1 MIYNLFPAFM
11 ANLVLSK
18 LRSPCPEEHFE
29 QLFESS
35 AVNAA
40 RIGKSPEKKV
50 YILRECFSSRI
61 IIHYDR
67 KY

>member
-1 MIYNLFPAFM
+1 MIYKLFPAFM

-18 LRSPCPEEHFE
+18 LRFTCPEEHFD
-29 QLFESS
+29 QFFESS

-50 YILRECFSSRI
+50 YILRVFFLP
-61 IIHYDR
+61 Y
-67 KY
+67 